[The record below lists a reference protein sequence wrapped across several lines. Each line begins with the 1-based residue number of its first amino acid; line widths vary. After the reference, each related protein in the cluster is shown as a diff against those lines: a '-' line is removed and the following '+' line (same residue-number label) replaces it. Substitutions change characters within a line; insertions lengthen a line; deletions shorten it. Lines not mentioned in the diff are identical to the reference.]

1 MAFSYS
7 DKNFTVVG
15 NLCFVHII
23 LDGTERMIDIPPAI
37 VERILYSGIACTYL
51 YFYEENGGGAG
62 TVKRGIGTVNRGTG
76 YAVINNSKI
85 YLSDVGIGYLYFF
98 FPIDSNK

>member
-7 DKNFTVVG
+7 DKNFTVIG

-23 LDGTERMIDIPPAI
+23 VDSTKTSFDIPQAI
-37 VERILYSGIACTYL
+37 SDRMVFDRLNCIYPCFPKDAVDSTQKPCFAMILSGKIFLTEAGDGYL
-51 YFYEENGGGAG
+51 YFY
-62 TVKRGIGTVNRGTG
+62 
-76 YAVINNSKI
+76 
-85 YLSDVGIGYLYFF
+85 

>member
-7 DKNFTVVG
+7 DKNFTVIG
-15 NLCFVHII
+15 NLCFVHIP

-37 VERILYSGIACTYL
+37 VDRMLYSQIICTYPYLSSKEARGVGVPTKCIGYAIIINSKIALSDVGKGYL
-51 YFYEENGGGAG
+51 YFY
-62 TVKRGIGTVNRGTG
+62 
-76 YAVINNSKI
+76 
-85 YLSDVGIGYLYFF
+85 

>member
-7 DKNFTVVG
+7 DKNFTVIG
-15 NLCFVHII
+15 NLCFVHIP

-37 VERILYSGIACTYL
+37 AERILYSNIICTYPYL
-51 YFYEENGGGAG
+51 LEKEAGGSGAV
-62 TVKRGIGTVNRGTG
+62 TKGIG
-76 YAVINNSKI
+76 YAMISRSKI
-85 YLSDVGIGYLYFF
+85 SLSDVGAGYLSFY

>member
-15 NLCFVHII
+15 NLCFVHIF
-23 LDGTERMIDIPPAI
+23 LDGTKTDFDIPPAI
-37 VERILYSGIACTYL
+37 SDRILFNKFEFIYL
-51 YFYEENGGGAG
+51 YRINFEGSKSRSATPNVGFGLINAG
-62 TVKRGIGTVNRGTG
+62 
-76 YAVINNSKI
+76 KI
-85 YLSDVGIGYLYFF
+85 ICTDAGKGYLSFY

>member
-7 DKNFTVVG
+7 DENFTVIG

-23 LDGTERMIDIPPAI
+23 LDGTTEIYNIPPAI
-37 VERILYSGIACTYL
+37 SDRMLINKFSCIYL
-51 YFYEENGGGAG
+51 YRIGSKDIGSRSATPNVGFATIDNDKIICPNAG
-62 TVKRGIGTVNRGTG
+62 VG
-76 YAVINNSKI
+76 
-85 YLSDVGIGYLYFF
+85 YLSFY

>member
-7 DKNFTVVG
+7 DKNFTVIG
-15 NLCFVHII
+15 NLCFVHIP

-37 VERILYSGIACTYL
+37 VDRMLHYQNVYTFPYLSNKEARIVTNRPT
-51 YFYEENGGGAG
+51 F
-62 TVKRGIGTVNRGTG
+62 VIGFAYIT
-76 YAVINNSKI
+76 NSKI
-85 YLSDVGIGYLYFF
+85 SLSDVGEGCLYFY

>member
-7 DKNFTVVG
+7 DKNFTVIG

-23 LDGTERMIDIPPAI
+23 LNGTESKIDIPPAI
-37 VERILYSGIACTYL
+37 ADRMLYHQFVCTYPYLYSKEARGA
-51 YFYEENGGGAG
+51 GGGSILNKA
-62 TVKRGIGTVNRGTG
+62 IG
-76 YAVINNSKI
+76 YAVITNSKI
-85 YLSDVGIGYLYFF
+85 SLSDAGSGYLSFY

>member
-7 DKNFTVVG
+7 DENFTVVG

-23 LDGTERMIDIPPAI
+23 LDGTESMIDIPPAI
-37 VERILYSGIACTYL
+37 VDRILYSQIVCTYPYL
-51 YFYEENGGGAG
+51 SKKEDGGSGAL
-62 TVKRGIGTVNRGTG
+62 TKGIG
-76 YAVINNSKI
+76 YASITNSKI
-85 YLSDVGIGYLYFF
+85 FLTDVGEGYLSFF

>member
-15 NLCFVHII
+15 NLCFVHIL
-23 LDGTERMIDIPPAI
+23 LDGTETTFDIPSAI
-37 VERILYSGIACTYL
+37 VDRMLFGDILCAYSYLAENNVGGHGSVTPNTSFAMIQNDRIICKD
-51 YFYEENGGGAG
+51 AG
-62 TVKRGIGTVNRGTG
+62 EG
-76 YAVINNSKI
+76 
-85 YLSDVGIGYLYFF
+85 YLSFY

>member
-7 DKNFTVVG
+7 DENFTVIG

-23 LDGTERMIDIPPAI
+23 LDGTKGTYEIPPAI
-37 VERILYSGIACTYL
+37 LDRMSHTQVVFTYPYL
-51 YFYEENGGGAG
+51 SSREARGSAFGRLTNNS
-62 TVKRGIGTVNRGTG
+62 TRGIG
-76 YAVINNSKI
+76 YAIITNSKI
-85 YLSDVGIGYLYFF
+85 SLSDVGEGYLFFF

>member
-7 DKNFTVVG
+7 DKNFTVIG

-23 LDGTERMIDIPPAI
+23 LNGTERMIDIPPAI
-37 VERILYSGIACTYL
+37 VDRILYPNVICTYPCL
-51 YFYEENGGGAG
+51 YDKEAGGNV
-62 TVKRGIGTVNRGTG
+62 TPTKSIG
-76 YAVINNSKI
+76 YAIIINSKI
-85 YLSDVGIGYLYFF
+85 SLSNVGVGYLSFY

>member
-7 DKNFTVVG
+7 DENFTVIG

-37 VERILYSGIACTYL
+37 AERILGYGIACTYP
-51 YFYEENGGGAG
+51 YVSSREAKGSG
-62 TVKRGIGTVNRGTG
+62 TATRGVG
-76 YAVINNSKI
+76 YAMIDNSKI
-85 YLSDVGIGYLYFF
+85 SLSDVGAGYLSFY

>member
-7 DKNFTVVG
+7 DNNFTVIG
-15 NLCFVHII
+15 NLCFVHIM

-37 VERILYSGIACTYL
+37 VDRIIYHTFFCTYPYL
-51 YFYEENGGGAG
+51 SSKEARGSG
-62 TVKRGIGTVNRGTG
+62 TSTMGIG
-76 YAVINNSKI
+76 YATINNSKI
-85 YLSDVGIGYLYFF
+85 YLSDVGFGYLYFY

>member
-23 LDGTERMIDIPPAI
+23 LDGTKTYYDIPPAI
-37 VERILYSGIACTYL
+37 SDRMLFDGISCIYPYSPVNNTRGSSP
-51 YFYEENGGGAG
+51 
-62 TVKRGIGTVNRGTG
+62 VKPDIGVAVIVNDKIICRDNGTG
-76 YAVINNSKI
+76 Y
-85 YLSDVGIGYLYFF
+85 LSFY

>member
-7 DKNFTVVG
+7 DKNFTVIG

-23 LDGTERMIDIPPAI
+23 LNGTESIIDIPHAI
-37 VERILYSGIACTYL
+37 ADRMLYHELICTYT
-51 YFYEENGGGAG
+51 YVSSNKA
-62 TVKRGIGTVNRGTG
+62 RGTG
-76 YAVINNSKI
+76 GATTGIGYADIFNSKI
-85 YLSDVGIGYLYFF
+85 HLRDAGPGYLSFY

>member
-15 NLCFVHII
+15 NLCFVHICVTKKG
-23 LDGTERMIDIPPAI
+23 DGVVVIPPAI
-37 VERILYSGIACTYL
+37 ADRMLINDFRYVYVSADGSSWSNSTCSIEKGKIIYTNPKDNAYL
-51 YFYEENGGGAG
+51 NF
-62 TVKRGIGTVNRGTG
+62 
-76 YAVINNSKI
+76 S
-85 YLSDVGIGYLYFF
+85 